1 MAFIYNKNPSARGVL
16 TGLAACML
24 IHRGTLHIRRASYHD
39 EFSTASILRCLFFI
53 VKVEIEGWVAREA
66 CCPLI
71 PFENVTLSS

>member
-24 IHRGTLHIRRASYHD
+24 IHRG
-39 EFSTASILRCLFFI
+39 RCTYGGHRITMIQYCINFKMFIFI